1 MSHYILELALWLLG
15 AYFIGCFLGAFA
27 RSLSP
32 ATVVS
37 QPLVAAA
44 PVVAPVAEVPAAPAK
59 SVRPTGIQGPR
70 EGTADDLQRISGVGP
85 ALERTLHGLGFYHF
99 DQIANWSPAEIAWVN
114 EHLNFPGRIERE
126 EWVEQARLLAA
137 GDEATFSKLYG
148 TGGEKDS
155 SGRTRSGTRTRRDP
169 GSAEE

>member
-70 EGTADDLQRISGVGP
+70 EERRTTSSG
-85 ALERTLHGLGFYHF
+85 
-99 DQIANWSPAEIAWVN
+99 SPAS
-114 EHLNFPGRIERE
+114 
-126 EWVEQARLLAA
+126 ARRSSAPC
-137 GDEATFSKLYG
+137 
-148 TGGEKDS
+148 TGS
-155 SGRTRSGTRTRRDP
+155 ASTTSTRSPTGAPRKSHR
-169 GSAEE
+169 